1 MDIGFIKQYIPM
13 YVEAGKLTLGIAFL
27 GILFSLLIGLAASL
41 ILYYKVPLWRRVVQV
56 YVELSRNTPLLVQ
69 LFFLYFGLPKLGI
82 RFSSELCGVIGLS
95 FLGGAYMTE
104 AFRSGLST
112 VQKIQKESAQ
122 SLGLVSSGLIGVDS
136 GHRGQYDF
144 PD

>member
-41 ILYYKVPLWRRVVQV
+41 ILYYKIPLWRRVVQV

-69 LFFLYFGLPKLGI
+69 LFFLYFGLPKLEYASVQ
-82 RFSSELCGVIGLS
+82 SS
-95 FLGGAYMTE
+95 A
-104 AFRSGLST
+104 
-112 VQKIQKESAQ
+112 
-122 SLGLVSSGLIGVDS
+122 VSSA
-136 GHRGQYDF
+136 
-144 PD
+144 

>member
-1 MDIGFIKQYIPM
+1 MDIAFIKQYIPM

-27 GILFSLLIGLAASL
+27 GILFSLLIGFAASL
-41 ILYYKVPLWRRVVQV
+41 ILYYKVPLWRRVVQI

-95 FLGGAYMTE
+95 FPPYKRFKKNLPKAWDCLKDRLCVTSFSRKPYRFP
-104 AFRSGLST
+104 FRLSW
-112 VQKIQKESAQ
+112 QI
-122 SLGLVSSGLIGVDS
+122 
-136 GHRGQYDF
+136 
-144 PD
+144 